1 MKSLPVFLLILVM
14 GMATADNILV
24 AHSLGMGSHISI
36 PHALS
41 RQGQIGSCGV
51 QLMTS
56 QLDFQGA
63 PWVGTQG
70 YHNLVRYMLALKF

>member
-1 MKSLPVFLLILVM
+1 MQCQTLLTMTSLQKFVLILAM
-14 GMATADNILV
+14 DMAAADNILV

-41 RQGQIGSCGV
+41 RQGKIRRSCGV

-63 PWVGTQG
+63 PWAGT
-70 YHNLVRYMLALKF
+70 

>member
-1 MKSLPVFLLILVM
+1 MQCQTLLTMTSLQKFVLILAM
-14 GMATADNILV
+14 DMAAADNILV

-41 RQGQIGSCGV
+41 RQGMIRRSGGL

-56 QLDFQGA
+56 PLDFQGA
-63 PWVGTQG
+63 PPVGT
-70 YHNLVRYMLALKF
+70 